1 MRNWDDLRIFLALIR
16 SGSPHAAGRLLKID
30 ESTVR
35 RRIAALERDLKMQ
48 LVERVGAEWRS
59 TRAGDMLAEQAKIIE
74 RGIGETV
81 TRFDA
86 DESSLV
92 GNVRVGAP
100 DGYGSYVILPA
111 LIELQRRAPEL
122 MIELLCFNSPAD
134 ISRREVDLLVVT
146 EPPASGRYRI
156 RKLPSVGLGLYGS
169 RDYLA
174 KNGAPKS
181 REDLSR
187 HWLVGYDPS
196 SQYAQVAVS
205 RLTALEIGMNASISC
220 NTLFGQMRA
229 VQMGAGLAF
238 LPTYVVEPQ
247 LGLERLLDGE
257 IGMEIEL
264 WLLVHADVASRGRV
278 RATVDA
284 IVAAAGKTQG

>member
-1 MRNWDDLRIFLALIR
+1 MRNWDDLRIFLALVR
-16 SGSPHAAGRLLKID
+16 TGSPSAAGRLLKID

-35 RRIAALERDLKMQ
+35 RRVAALERDVNMQ
-48 LVERVGAEWRS
+48 LVERQDNEWRS
-59 TRAGDMLAEQAKIIE
+59 TRAGDMLVEQAKTIE
-74 RGIGETV
+74 RGIVETV

-92 GNVRVGAP
+92 GNVRVGSP
-100 DGYGSYVILPA
+100 DGYGSYVIMPA
-111 LIELQRRAPEL
+111 LIDLQRRAPEL
-122 MIELLCFNSPAD
+122 VIELLCFNSPAD

-146 EPPASGRYRI
+146 VPPTSGRYRI
-156 RKLPSVGLGLYGS
+156 RKLPNVTLGLYGS

-174 KNGAPKS
+174 KNGMPQS
-181 REDLSR
+181 RSDLKD
-187 HWLVGYDPS
+187 HWLVGYDSS
-196 SQYAQVAVS
+196 SQYAHVAVS
-205 RLTALEIGMNASISC
+205 QLTALEIGMNAGVTC

-238 LPTYVVEPQ
+238 LPNYVIEPQ
-247 LGLERLLDGE
+247 LGLERILEGE

-264 WLLVHADVASRGRV
+264 WLLVHADVAARGRV

-284 IVAAAGKTQG
+284 IVNAAGKA